1 MIKQKFGTALFCIL
15 TIICL
20 IVAIFF
26 SKQDLFFTI
35 IPSLG
40 SLICALCAV
49 SENIY
54 HKNRNV
60 FIDDNSLLSEIHIN
74 YSKLSLTIS
83 IIGYFVFITLGMYFI
98 KLAGLDYVKYKRGDY
113 FMIGISAFFIIS
125 YSIKI
130 IKVIKKYSAK
140 NILIISNN
148 GIQLNHEYMIWS
160 NIKNEKILIKKEV
173 TEYSKYETEVKYL
186 SLYHKNK
193 KIEFKIDNLDTPDYF
208 IEQYLKLYK
217 NRFLEQNFE
226 SSFKKM
232 SEKDFSTF
240 ESILKIDDLFS
251 LDEKEL
257 QKNLDN
263 IGVLAKNNPDELKSY
278 CESITNFEET
288 NLDSIYYALSEN
300 AEYWN
305 DFLTH
310 EFIRLFEITKKS
322 PASNSIFAILD
333 EILYD
338 FEPSQSSRKIINYLY
353 QELNNTNDKIRLK
366 ALNLINVW
374 LEEEDI
380 SRNNIII
387 KKILMMT
394 KDNNWK
400 IRWCAHDILSSY
412 NIFSDDEIAISFVD
426 KLKAKVNNQ
435 YEIDSE

>member
-60 FIDDNSLLSEIHIN
+60 FIDDNSLLSEANIN
-74 YSKLSLTIS
+74 YSKLSLAIS
-83 IIGYFVFITLGMYFI
+83 VIGYLVFIILGMYFI
-98 KLAGLDYVKYKRGDY
+98 KLAGLDYAKYKRGDY

-193 KIEFKIDNLDTPDYF
+193 KIEFKIDDLDTADYF

-217 NRFLEQNFE
+217 NRFLKQNYG

-232 SEKDFSTF
+232 SEKDFSAF
-240 ESILKIDDLFS
+240 ESIPKIDDLFS

-288 NLDSIYYALSEN
+288 NLDSIYYALSQN
-300 AEYWN
+300 AEEWK
-305 DFLTH
+305 DFLNN
-310 EFIRLFEITKKS
+310 EFIRLFEIAKKS
-322 PASNSIFAILD
+322 PASNSIFTILD
-333 EILYD
+333 EILYEL
-338 FEPSQSSRKIINYLY
+338 EPSQSPRKIIDYLY
-353 QELNNTNDKIRLK
+353 KELSNKNDKIRLK

-400 IRWCAHDILSSY
+400 IRWCANDILSSY
-412 NIFSDDEIAISFVD
+412 NIFSNDEIAIPFID
-426 KLKAKVNNQ
+426 KLKAKVDNQ
-435 YEIDSE
+435 YEID

>member
-60 FIDDNSLLSEIHIN
+60 FIDDNSLLSEANIN
-74 YSKLSLTIS
+74 YSKPSLAIS
-83 IIGYFVFITLGMYFI
+83 VIGYLVFIILGMYFI
-98 KLAGLDYVKYKRGDY
+98 KLAGLDYTKYKRGDY

-217 NRFLEQNFE
+217 NRFLKPNFG

-232 SEKDFSTF
+232 PEKDFSAF
-240 ESILKIDDLFS
+240 ESIPKIDDLFS

-300 AEYWN
+300 AEDWK
-305 DFLTH
+305 DFLDN
-310 EFIRLFEITKKS
+310 EFIRLFEIAKKS
-322 PASNSIFAILD
+322 PASNSIFTILD
-333 EILYD
+333 EILYEL
-338 FEPSQSSRKIINYLY
+338 EPSQSPRKIIDYLY
-353 QELNNTNDKIRLK
+353 KELSNKNDKIRLK
-366 ALNLINVW
+366 ALNLINAW

-380 SRNNIII
+380 SRSNIII
-387 KKILMMT
+387 QKILTMT

-400 IRWCAHDILSSY
+400 IRWCTHDILSSY

>member
-60 FIDDNSLLSEIHIN
+60 FIDDNSLLSEANIN
-74 YSKLSLTIS
+74 YSKLFLAIS
-83 IIGYFVFITLGMYFI
+83 VIGYLIFIILGMYFI
-98 KLAGLDYVKYKRGDY
+98 KLAGLDYTKYKRGDY
-113 FMIGISAFFIIS
+113 FMIGISTFFIIS

-217 NRFLEQNFE
+217 NRFLKQNFG

-232 SEKDFSTF
+232 PEKDFSAF
-240 ESILKIDDLFS
+240 ESIPKIDDLFS

-300 AEYWN
+300 AEDWK
-305 DFLTH
+305 DFLGN
-310 EFIRLFEITKKS
+310 EFIRLFEIAKKD
-322 PASNSIFAILD
+322 PFSNNIFDILD
-333 EILYD
+333 EILYEL
-338 FEPSQSSRKIINYLY
+338 EPSQSSRKIIDYLY
-353 QELNNTNDKIRLK
+353 KELSNTNDKIRLK
-366 ALNLINVW
+366 ALNLINAW

-380 SRNNIII
+380 SRSNMIIQ
-387 KKILMMT
+387 KILMMT

-412 NIFSDDEIAISFVD
+412 NIFSDDEIAIPLAD
-426 KLKAKVNNQ
+426 KLKAKINNQ

>member
-1 MIKQKFGTALFCIL
+1 MIKQKFGTALFSIL

-26 SKQDLFFTI
+26 FKNDLFFSF
-35 IPSLG
+35 IPFLG
-40 SLICALCAV
+40 SLICAICAV
-49 SENIY
+49 SENNY

-60 FIDDNSLLSEIHIN
+60 FVDDNSLPSEIHIN

-98 KLAGLDYVKYKRGDY
+98 KLAGLDYTKYKRGDY
-113 FMIGISAFFIIS
+113 FMIGMSAFFIIS

-130 IKVIKKYSAK
+130 IKIIKKYSAK

-193 KIEFKIDNLDTPDYF
+193 KIEFKIDNLDTADYF

-217 NRFLEQNFE
+217 NRFLRQNFG

-232 SEKDFSTF
+232 SEKDFSAF
-240 ESILKIDDLFS
+240 ESIPKIDDLFS

-300 AEYWN
+300 AEDWK
-305 DFLTH
+305 DFLGN
-310 EFIRLFEITKKS
+310 EFIRLFEIAKKD
-322 PASNSIFAILD
+322 PFSNNIFDILD
-333 EILYD
+333 EILYEL
-338 FEPSQSSRKIINYLY
+338 EPSQSSRKIIDYLY
-353 QELNNTNDKIRLK
+353 KELSNTNDKIRLK
-366 ALNLINVW
+366 ALNLINAW

-380 SRNNIII
+380 SRSNMIIQ
-387 KKILMMT
+387 KILMMT

-412 NIFSDDEIAISFVD
+412 NIFSDDEIAIPLAD
-426 KLKAKVNNQ
+426 KLKAKINNP

>member
-60 FIDDNSLLSEIHIN
+60 FIDDNSLLSEANIN
-74 YSKLSLTIS
+74 YSKLFLVIS
-83 IIGYFVFITLGMYFI
+83 VIGYLIFIILGMYFI
-98 KLAGLDYVKYKRGDY
+98 KLAGLDYTKYKRGDY
-113 FMIGISAFFIIS
+113 FMIGISTFFIIS

-148 GIQLNHEYMIWS
+148 GIQLNHQYMIWS

-217 NRFLEQNFE
+217 NRFLRQNFG

-232 SEKDFSTF
+232 PEKDFSAF
-240 ESILKIDDLFS
+240 ESIPKIDDLFS

-300 AEYWN
+300 AEDWK
-305 DFLTH
+305 DFLGN
-310 EFIRLFEITKKS
+310 EFIRLFEIAKKD
-322 PASNSIFAILD
+322 PFSNNIFDILD
-333 EILYD
+333 EILYEL
-338 FEPSQSSRKIINYLY
+338 EPSQYSRKIIDYLY
-353 QELNNTNDKIRLK
+353 KELSNTNDKIRLK
-366 ALNLINVW
+366 ALNLINAW
-374 LEEEDI
+374 LEEENI
-380 SRNNIII
+380 SRSNMIIQ
-387 KKILMMT
+387 KILMMT

-400 IRWCAHDILSSY
+400 IRWCAHDILCSY
-412 NIFSDDEIAISFVD
+412 NIFSDDEIAIPLAD
-426 KLKAKVNNQ
+426 KLKAKINNP

>member
-26 SKQDLFFTI
+26 SKQDFFFTI

-60 FIDDNSLLSEIHIN
+60 FIDDNSLLSEENIN
-74 YSKLSLTIS
+74 YSKLFLVIS
-83 IIGYFVFITLGMYFI
+83 VIGYLIFIILGMYFI
-98 KLAGLDYVKYKRGDY
+98 KLAGLDYTKYKRGDY
-113 FMIGISAFFIIS
+113 FMIGISTFFIIS

-148 GIQLNHEYMIWS
+148 GIQLNHQYMIWS

-217 NRFLEQNFE
+217 NRFLRQNFG

-232 SEKDFSTF
+232 PEKDFSAF
-240 ESILKIDDLFS
+240 ESIPKIDDLFS

-300 AEYWN
+300 AEDWK
-305 DFLTH
+305 DFLGN
-310 EFIRLFEITKKS
+310 EFIRLFEIAKKD
-322 PASNSIFAILD
+322 PFSNNIFDILD
-333 EILYD
+333 EILYEL
-338 FEPSQSSRKIINYLY
+338 EPSQYSRKIIDYLY
-353 QELNNTNDKIRLK
+353 KELSNTNDKIRLK
-366 ALNLINVW
+366 ALNLINAW
-374 LEEEDI
+374 LEEENI
-380 SRNNIII
+380 SRSNMIIQ
-387 KKILMMT
+387 KILMMT

-400 IRWCAHDILSSY
+400 IRWCAHDILCSY
-412 NIFSDDEIAISFVD
+412 NIFSDDEIAIPLAD
-426 KLKAKVNNQ
+426 KLKAKINNP

>member
-60 FIDDNSLLSEIHIN
+60 FMDDNSLLSEANIN
-74 YSKLSLTIS
+74 YSKLSLAIS
-83 IIGYFVFITLGMYFI
+83 VIGYLVFIILGMYFI
-98 KLAGLDYVKYKRGDY
+98 KLAGLDYTKYKRGDY

-217 NRFLEQNFE
+217 NRFLKPNFG

-232 SEKDFSTF
+232 PEKDFSAF
-240 ESILKIDDLFS
+240 ESIPKIDDLFS

-300 AEYWN
+300 AEDWK
-305 DFLTH
+305 DFLDN

-322 PASNSIFAILD
+322 PASNSIFTILD
-333 EILYD
+333 EILYEL
-338 FEPSQSSRKIINYLY
+338 EPSQSPRKIIDYLY
-353 QELNNTNDKIRLK
+353 KELSNKNDKIRLK
-366 ALNLINVW
+366 ALNLINAW

-380 SRNNIII
+380 SRSNIII
-387 KKILMMT
+387 QKILTMT

-400 IRWCAHDILSSY
+400 IRWCTHDILSSY

>member
-60 FIDDNSLLSEIHIN
+60 FIDDNSLLSEANIN
-74 YSKLSLTIS
+74 YSKLSLAIS
-83 IIGYFVFITLGMYFI
+83 VIGYLVFIILGMYFI
-98 KLAGLDYVKYKRGDY
+98 KLAGLDYTKYKRGDY

-186 SLYHKNK
+186 SLYDKNK
-193 KIEFKIDNLDTPDYF
+193 KIEFKIDDLDTADYF

-217 NRFLEQNFE
+217 NRFLKQNFG

-232 SEKDFSTF
+232 PEKDFSAF
-240 ESILKIDDLFS
+240 ESIPKIDDLFS

-288 NLDSIYYALSEN
+288 NLDSIYYALSES
-300 AEYWN
+300 AEDWK
-305 DFLTH
+305 DFLNN
-310 EFIRLFEITKKS
+310 EFIRLFEIAKKS
-322 PASNSIFAILD
+322 PASNSIFTILD
-333 EILYD
+333 EILYEL
-338 FEPSQSSRKIINYLY
+338 EPSQSPRKIIDYLY
-353 QELNNTNDKIRLK
+353 KELSNKNDKIRLK
-366 ALNLINVW
+366 ALNLINAW

-380 SRNNIII
+380 SRSNIII
-387 KKILMMT
+387 QKILTMT

-400 IRWCAHDILSSY
+400 IRWCTHDILSSY

>member
-60 FIDDNSLLSEIHIN
+60 FIDDNSLLSEANIN
-74 YSKLSLTIS
+74 YSKLFLAIS
-83 IIGYFVFITLGMYFI
+83 VIGYLIFIILGMYFI
-98 KLAGLDYVKYKRGDY
+98 KLAGLDYTKYKRGDY
-113 FMIGISAFFIIS
+113 FMIGISTFFIIS

-160 NIKNEKILIKKEV
+160 NIKNEKTLIKQEF

-193 KIEFKIDNLDTPDYF
+193 KIEFKIDDLDTADYF

-217 NRFLEQNFE
+217 NRFLKQNFR

-232 SEKDFSTF
+232 PEKDFSVF
-240 ESILKIDDLFS
+240 ESIPKIDDLFS

-300 AEYWN
+300 AEDWK
-305 DFLTH
+305 DFLDN
-310 EFIRLFEITKKS
+310 EFIRLFEIAKKD
-322 PASNSIFAILD
+322 PFSNNIFDILD
-333 EILYD
+333 EILYEL
-338 FEPSQSSRKIINYLY
+338 EPSQSSRKIIDYLY
-353 QELNNTNDKIRLK
+353 KELSNTNDKIRLK
-366 ALNLINVW
+366 ALNLINAW
-374 LEEEDI
+374 LEEDI
-380 SRNNIII
+380 SKSNIII
-387 KKILMMT
+387 QKILMMT

-412 NIFSDDEIAISFVD
+412 NIFSDDEIAIPLAD
-426 KLKAKVNNQ
+426 KLKAKINNP